1 VGYQHGTLLTLEY
14 LGQIGSLSLPT
25 LYYVNTTFVFKFC
38 ENHLNSE
45 KVKGVTHEYEYT
57 CRFTRTCT
65 LVMILDHCT
74 LVVPYVH
81 SGWYVTSS
89 SPLTTS
95 KFTRVSAA
103 DFPSL
108 QTSRMPTIQT
118 QTLQQALV
126 SHFHSMV
133 NCNTLMSEPTRS
145 CSTTCVQSTP
155 VNSTFHNCSRKCTYN
170 HKTWFWKLFHVPI

>member
-1 VGYQHGTLLTLEY
+1 
-14 LGQIGSLSLPT
+14 
-25 LYYVNTTFVFKFC
+25 
-38 ENHLNSE
+38 LNSD
-45 KVKGVTHEYEYT
+45 KLKGVTHEYEYT

-74 LVVPYVH
+74 LVVPDVH
-81 SGWYVTSS
+81 SGLSVTSS

-95 KFTRVSAA
+95 KFTTVSAA

-133 NCNTLMSEPTRS
+133 NCNTLMSEPARS
-145 CSTTCVQSTP
+145 CSTNCVQSTP
-155 VNSTFHNCSRKCTYN
+155 VNSTLHNCSRKCTYN
-170 HKTWFWKLFHVPI
+170 HKTSFWKLFHVPI